1 MRRLFLLGVIAP
13 MLIGVLLGVLGAVA
27 TYEVREVWTRLTR
40 IETFLSY
47 ATHQ

>member
-1 MRRLFLLGVIAP
+1 MRHFLLGVVAG
-13 MLIGVLLGVLGAVA
+13 LLLGVLVTAA
-27 TYEVREVWTRLTR
+27 TYQVREVWTRLTR

>member
-1 MRRLFLLGVIAP
+1 MRHFLLGVVAG
-13 MLIGVLLGVLGAVA
+13 LLLGVLLA
-27 TYEVREVWTRLTR
+27 TASYEVRDVWTRLTR